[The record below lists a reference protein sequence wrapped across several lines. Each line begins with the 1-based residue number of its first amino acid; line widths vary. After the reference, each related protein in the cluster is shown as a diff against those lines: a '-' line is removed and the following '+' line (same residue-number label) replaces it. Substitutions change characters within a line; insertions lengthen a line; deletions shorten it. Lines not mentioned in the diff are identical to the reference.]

1 MDKILFIDDD
11 SDMRELISDALR
23 GELLVEVIEADSVES
38 ALVMINEHKPE
49 AIICDYNL
57 GKLNGLDL
65 YDEIKSNDI
74 PFILLTGQIFE
85 NENEAFKNFQN
96 GKKSKLMQ
104 KPVTDEQIIT
114 DLKLLV

>member
-1 MDKILFIDDD
+1 MEKILLIDDD
-11 SDMRELISDALR
+11 LDMRELISDTLR
-23 GELLVEVIEADSVES
+23 DELLVEVLEADSVES
-38 ALVMINEHKPE
+38 ALTMISEHKPE

-65 YDEIKSNDI
+65 YEKVKSNDI

-85 NENEAFKNFQN
+85 NDNEAFKDFQN
-96 GKKSKLMQ
+96 GKRSKLMQ
-104 KPVTDEQIIT
+104 KPVTDEEIIT